1 MGSLYLKP
9 GLAHFSKK
17 TIFSSPC
24 TQRTLPFH
32 AAFCSSPAED
42 DVPQNGSQVEAA
54 TVVLY
59 GLEIVVPLMTAELL
73 KVMLTLEDLPSLP

>member
-1 MGSLYLKP
+1 M
-9 GLAHFSKK
+9 
-17 TIFSSPC
+17 
-24 TQRTLPFH
+24 
-32 AAFCSSPAED
+32 
-42 DVPQNGSQVEAA
+42 PQNGSQVEAA

>member
-1 MGSLYLKP
+1 MASLYLKP

-17 TIFSSPC
+17 PFFSSPC
-24 TQRTLPFH
+24 TLRTLPFH
-32 AAFCSSPAED
+32 TAFCSPAED

-73 KVMLTLEDLPSLP
+73 KVMLMLEDLPSLP